1 MKYKYL
7 MVLIAVIFL
16 LLPLGVLTNA
26 PAWGEWDLSFYEK
39 VLGFIPDKMKNSI
52 NIPAI
57 LPDYSLKGLN
67 PIISYYLSAL
77 IGAGIIFF
85 AFYTFYKLRR

>member
-7 MVLIAVIFL
+7 LVLIAIIFL

-39 VLGFIPDKMKNSI
+39 VLGFIPDKMKNSSSVH
-52 NIPAI
+52 AI
-57 LPDYSLKGLN
+57 LPDYSLNGLN

-77 IGAGIIFF
+77 IGVGIIFF
-85 AFYTFYKLRR
+85 AFYTFYKLRK